1 MVDGKAVR
9 SCLMFAVQADGCE
22 IRTVE
27 GLGEHGQLS
36 VVQETFRQHHAL
48 QCGYCTPGILMT
60 VTAAL
65 EQGCLPH
72 TETEVREFLSCAM
85 KPALFDMIRPDT
97 VEEVLDALA
106 RNEDVNLLAG
116 GQSLVPLMNLRM
128 ATPALLIDL
137 NRVQSLSG
145 IELEADCL
153 RIGAMTRQ
161 STLLMDSL
169 IAMHASLLRVAAA
182 NVGHV
187 QTRNRGTLGGS
198 LAHAD
203 PAAELPVA
211 IVALDATLV
220 ASSKRG
226 TRQIEI
232 RIPLADQ
239 SRVRSA
245 FREYA
250 VRHGDFAIASAA
262 VQRVHDR
269 GVTLFRVA
277 LGGVATVPI
286 YCANLSRRLSE
297 GIANADALQALIA
310 EEVRHLSP
318 MSDLQASANHR
329 RRLGELALFECL
341 QQVLA

>member
-1 MVDGKAVR
+1 
-9 SCLMFAVQADGCE
+9 
-22 IRTVE
+22 
-27 GLGEHGQLS
+27 
-36 VVQETFRQHHAL
+36 
-48 QCGYCTPGILMT
+48 
-60 VTAAL
+60 
-65 EQGCLPH
+65 
-72 TETEVREFLSCAM
+72 M

-226 TRQIEI
+226 TRQIPASSFFVDVFTTVLEPDELLTEI